1 MTSELEKRFAEVGKQ
16 EGKGFDALVIAKY
29 FDAGGSGTWYATEYN
44 PESRSFFGYV
54 TGLFEDEWGYFSLDE
69 LQSVKGSFGL
79 GIERDLHIGERTLGD
94 ILGHTKEPE
103 EAGMGRL
110 REEP

>member
-1 MTSELEKRFAEVGKQ
+1 
-16 EGKGFDALVIAKY
+16 
-29 FDAGGSGTWYATEYN
+29 
-44 PESRSFFGYV
+44 
-54 TGLFEDEWGYFSLDE
+54 
-69 LQSVKGSFGL
+69 L